1 MASQKKQ
8 DLTQALKDKS
18 IWTDRRKRHSG
29 GKTALADAWGEKCEQ
44 NQQGERKGKEGEMP
58 GGGHSG
64 SSSPEIYTLPVSV
77 G

>member
-18 IWTDRRKRHSG
+18 IWTDRSQRHSA
-29 GKTALADAWGEKCEQ
+29 GKTTLANAWGEKSEQ
-44 NQQGERKGKEGEMP
+44 NQRGERKGKEREAP

-64 SSSPEIYTLPVSV
+64 SSCPEIYTLPVSV